1 MQEYFQKHF
10 KSVRYARGI
19 SINHC
24 TNLVYI
30 CMVYILPVIEDDD
43 GVSKGYGFVRFM
55 DEAERN
61 RCYAELDRALGLG
74 KKPIT
79 IRPAFAPKSRLVAWG
94 QDISSGI
101 QTKNKD

>member
-1 MQEYFQKHF
+1 M
-10 KSVRYARGI
+10 
-19 SINHC
+19 
-24 TNLVYI
+24 
-30 CMVYILPVIEDDD
+30 IEDDD

-79 IRPAFAPKSRLVAWG
+79 IRPAFAPKTRYMYFFVFFITSRYFVC
-94 QDISSGI
+94 
-101 QTKNKD
+101 

>member
-1 MQEYFQKHF
+1 MCVF
-10 KSVRYARGI
+10 
-19 SINHC
+19 
-24 TNLVYI
+24 
-30 CMVYILPVIEDDD
+30 PVIEDDD

-79 IRPAFAPKSRLVAWG
+79 IRPAFAPKSRLACLPSLVHPKLLCPKIKVSLSIYLA
-94 QDISSGI
+94 SYVPNSLSVV
-101 QTKNKD
+101 KK

>member
-1 MQEYFQKHF
+1 M
-10 KSVRYARGI
+10 SNYAVKCCCI
-19 SINHC
+19 FLFS
-24 TNLVYI
+24 
-30 CMVYILPVIEDDD
+30 VIEDDD

-79 IRPAFAPKSRLVAWG
+79 IKPAFAPKTRFVESTLILVNASWRNSCTQSRCVLV
-94 QDISSGI
+94 
-101 QTKNKD
+101 NVHR

>member
-1 MQEYFQKHF
+1 MCVCVCVCVL
-10 KSVRYARGI
+10 S
-19 SINHC
+19 
-24 TNLVYI
+24 
-30 CMVYILPVIEDDD
+30 VIEDDD

-79 IRPAFAPKSRLVAWG
+79 IRPAFAPKSRLVHLP
-94 QDISSGI
+94 SLSCRLK
-101 QTKNKD
+101 T